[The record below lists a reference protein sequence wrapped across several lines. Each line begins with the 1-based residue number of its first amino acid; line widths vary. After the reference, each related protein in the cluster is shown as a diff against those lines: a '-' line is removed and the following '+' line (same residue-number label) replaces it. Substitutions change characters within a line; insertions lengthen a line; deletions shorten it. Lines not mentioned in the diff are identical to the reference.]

1 MFIWVEFMIERA
13 DISKG
18 WLVFWIFL
26 AIIFNLFFLVEL
38 ILHFVAFNVKWVLK
52 QKKILIL
59 EILLQALSI
68 WAIIDFLFADF
79 KMALQGIKLFCIV
92 YLLRCLRLLGLIS
105 EL

>member
-59 EILLQALSI
+59 HKVVLHCLLIKMFTLI
-68 WAIIDFLFADF
+68 RFDF
-79 KMALQGIKLFCIV
+79 
-92 YLLRCLRLLGLIS
+92 
-105 EL
+105 